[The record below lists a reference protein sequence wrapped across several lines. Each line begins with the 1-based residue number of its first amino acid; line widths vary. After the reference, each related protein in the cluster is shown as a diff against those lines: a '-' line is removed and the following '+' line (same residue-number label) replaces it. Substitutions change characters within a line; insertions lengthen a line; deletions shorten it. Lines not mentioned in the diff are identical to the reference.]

1 MSSSSSLVGK
11 LESSTEIEASA
22 DMFHHMLLHK
32 PYHVSN
38 ASPNHVRACVLH
50 HSDWGKVGSIIC
62 WTYFLKGELK
72 TAKEVIESVDP
83 KNNSIT
89 MRVLEGDILEEFKSV
104 VVKCKATPSAKGN
117 GCVVQWILEYEKL
130 KEDVADPE
138 TTLEMLV
145 EVCKE
150 MGAHLTKP

>member
-1 MSSSSSLVGK
+1 MSSSTSLVGK

-22 DMFHHMLLHK
+22 EMFHHMLLHK
-32 PYHVSN
+32 PHHVSN
-38 ASPNHVRACVLH
+38 ASPNHVRACDLH

-62 WTYFLKGELK
+62 WTYFLGELK

-89 MRVLEGDILEEFKSV
+89 MRVLEGDILEEFKNV
-104 VVKCKATPSAKGN
+104 VVKCKATPSAKGS
-117 GCVVQWILEYEKL
+117 GCVVQWVLEYEKL
-130 KEDVADPE
+130 KEDVVDPE

-145 EVCKE
+145 QVCKE
-150 MGAHLTKP
+150 MGTHLTKP